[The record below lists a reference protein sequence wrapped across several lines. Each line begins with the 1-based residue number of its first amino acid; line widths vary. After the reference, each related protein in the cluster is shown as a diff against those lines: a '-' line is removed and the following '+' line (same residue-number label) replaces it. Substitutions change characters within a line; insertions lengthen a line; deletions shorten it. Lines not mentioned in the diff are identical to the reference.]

1 MKRFLRLTAIV
12 IISGLA
18 MLAFLDFAYT
28 WAIAQKP
35 LSDIKKDQHYDY
47 LIAGDSRT
55 NALLP
60 SYLNMIT
67 GMKTINIGYP
77 AYTLEDNR
85 RVMEYFF
92 ERGNKADKVFLQVDL
107 RFCTATEVKREWYY
121 KPYLIG
127 HEGYF
132 APARFPFSYYA
143 LHNKNITFMTVKD
156 HLLYS
161 LKSPQEKARFDS
173 MEVVN
178 DYRPFRYNDKLLEDH
193 ANNPLLLNELYSFE
207 RMLKK
212 NGVKELVL
220 FTAPFSPN
228 WFHSQSDTS
237 TYKRRLVNAGFKYFD
252 LSTIYQDTTYF
263 KDYTHIKNNK
273 YLEFCRHFVEN
284 VIQQQ
289 DTHSNAMNVSGK

>member
-1 MKRFLRLTAIV
+1 MKKFLRLTSIL

-18 MLAFLDFAYT
+18 MLALLDFAYT
-28 WAIAQKP
+28 WALSQKP
-35 LSDIKKDQHYDY
+35 LSDINKNQHYDF

-92 ERGNKADKVFLQVDL
+92 ERGNKADKVYLQVDL
-107 RFCTATEVKREWYY
+107 RFCTAKEVKREWYY
-121 KPYLIG
+121 KPYLIS
-127 HEGYF
+127 HEGYYF
-132 APARFPFSYYA
+132 PLRFPFSYYA
-143 LHNKNITFMTVKD
+143 RHNKNITFMTVKD

-161 LKSPQEKARFDS
+161 LKDPQEKARFDS
-173 MEVVN
+173 LEVIN

-193 ANNPLLLNELYSFE
+193 SSNPLLLEELQNFQ

-228 WFHSQSDTS
+228 WFDSQSDTS
-237 TYKRRLVNAGFKYFD
+237 SYKRKLVDAGFTYVD
-252 LSTIYQDTTYF
+252 LSTIYPDTTYF

-273 YLEFCRHFVEN
+273 YLEFCRHFVDH
-284 VIQQQ
+284 VIQPQ
-289 DTHSNAMNVSGK
+289 DKRSNALNVK